1 LSSTVGRQVSVHLP
15 SGQTL
20 NGLALGLDPHGRL
33 EVQGA
38 DGVIVTVGAGDVVH
52 VR

>member
-1 LSSTVGRQVSVHLP
+1 LS
-15 SGQTL
+15 
-20 NGLALGLDPHGRL
+20 GLAVDLDPHGRL

-38 DGVIVTVGAGDVVH
+38 DGVVVTVGAGDVIH